1 MLSHSD
7 GLVCLHPDREAGG
20 PMRIVTPAIYAA
32 LLGGAIYIAIAQN
45 PLPNAIA
52 SAPPEGAK
60 IAHSVPTG
68 GKSPVRVG
76 RRESCRQSVS
86 AKHLGKHQARDQMQL
101 CVAQARVECL
111 KQAID
116 QKLRGS
122 ARRVYV
128 KSCVAA

>member
-1 MLSHSD
+1 
-7 GLVCLHPDREAGG
+7 
-20 PMRIVTPAIYAA
+20 MRIVTPAIYAA

-60 IAHSVPTG
+60 IAYAAPAE
-68 GKSPVRVG
+68 GKSGTRVG
-76 RRESCRQSVS
+76 KRETCRQSVS
-86 AKHLGKHQARDQMQL
+86 AKKHLGKYQARDQMQL

>member
-1 MLSHSD
+1 
-7 GLVCLHPDREAGG
+7 
-20 PMRIVTPAIYAA
+20 MRIVTPAIYAA
-32 LLGGAIYIAIAQN
+32 LLGGAIYVAIAQN

-52 SAPPEGAK
+52 SAQPEG
-60 IAHSVPTG
+60 VPTKLAYAVPTDS
-68 GKSPVRVG
+68 KSPSVMRVG
-76 RRESCRQSVS
+76 KRESCRQSV
-86 AKHLGKHQARDQMQL
+86 APKHLGKHQARDQMQL

-116 QKLRGS
+116 QKLRGA

>member
-1 MLSHSD
+1 
-7 GLVCLHPDREAGG
+7 
-20 PMRIVTPAIYAA
+20 MRIVTPAIYAA
-32 LLGGAIYIAIAQN
+32 LLGGAIYLAISQN
-45 PLPNAIA
+45 PLPNAVA
-52 SAPPEGAK
+52 SVPPEGAK
-60 IAHSVPTG
+60 IAYAVPSTG
-68 GKSPVRVG
+68 KPHPATRVG
-76 RRESCRQSVS
+76 KRESCRQSVS
-86 AKHLGKHQARDQMQL
+86 AKHLNRHQARDQMQL

>member
-1 MLSHSD
+1 
-7 GLVCLHPDREAGG
+7 
-20 PMRIVTPAIYAA
+20 MRIVTPAIYAA

-60 IAHSVPTG
+60 IAYAVPAD
-68 GKSPVRVG
+68 GKSPPATRVG
-76 RRESCRQSVS
+76 KRESCRQTVTG
-86 AKHLGKHQARDQMQL
+86 KNLGRHQARDQMQL

-116 QKLRGS
+116 QKIRGA

>member
-1 MLSHSD
+1 
-7 GLVCLHPDREAGG
+7 
-20 PMRIVTPAIYAA
+20 MRIVTPAIYAA

-101 CVAQARVECL
+101 CVAQARFECL
-111 KQAID
+111 KQAI
-116 QKLRGS
+116 G
-122 ARRVYV
+122 
-128 KSCVAA
+128 

>member
-1 MLSHSD
+1 
-7 GLVCLHPDREAGG
+7 
-20 PMRIVTPAIYAA
+20 MRIVTPAIYAA

-45 PLPNAIA
+45 PLPNAVA
-52 SAPPEGAK
+52 SASPEGTKLAY
-60 IAHSVPTG
+60 AVPTES
-68 GKSPVRVG
+68 KPSPVARVG
-76 RRESCRQSVS
+76 RRENCRQSVS
-86 AKHLGKHQARDQMQL
+86 ARHLGRHQARDQMQL

>member
-1 MLSHSD
+1 
-7 GLVCLHPDREAGG
+7 
-20 PMRIVTPAIYAA
+20 MRIVTPAIYAA

-60 IAHSVPTG
+60 IAYAVPSSS
-68 GKSPVRVG
+68 KSSPVQRVG

>member
-1 MLSHSD
+1 
-7 GLVCLHPDREAGG
+7 
-20 PMRIVTPAIYAA
+20 MRIVTPAIYAA

-52 SAPPEGAK
+52 SPPPEGAK
-60 IAHSVPTG
+60 LASVDPSG
-68 GKSPVRVG
+68 GKSSPVRVG
-76 RRESCRQSVS
+76 RRESCRQTVS
-86 AKHLGKHQARDQMQL
+86 AKQLGRHQARDQMQL

-116 QKLRGS
+116 QKLRGA

>member
-1 MLSHSD
+1 
-7 GLVCLHPDREAGG
+7 
-20 PMRIVTPAIYAA
+20 MRIVTPAIYAA

-60 IAHSVPTG
+60 LASVDPSG
-68 GKSPVRVG
+68 GKSAATRVG
-76 RRESCRQSVS
+76 KRESCRQTVG
-86 AKHLGKHQARDQMQL
+86 AKQLGRHQARDQMQL

-116 QKLRGS
+116 QKLRGT

>member
-1 MLSHSD
+1 
-7 GLVCLHPDREAGG
+7 
-20 PMRIVTPAIYAA
+20 MRIITPAIYAA
-32 LLGGAIYIAIAQN
+32 LLGGAIYIAISQN
-45 PLPNAIA
+45 PLPNAVA
-52 SAPPEGAK
+52 SVQPEGTQ
-60 IAHSVPTG
+60 IAYAVPADS
-68 GKSPVRVG
+68 KPVTRVG
-76 RRESCRQSVS
+76 KRETCRQSVS
-86 AKHLGKHQARDQMQL
+86 AKKYLGRHQARDQMQL

>member
-1 MLSHSD
+1 
-7 GLVCLHPDREAGG
+7 
-20 PMRIVTPAIYAA
+20 MRIITPAIYAA
-32 LLGGAIYIAIAQN
+32 LLGGAIYLAIAQN

-60 IAHSVPTG
+60 IAYAVPTDS
-68 GKSPVRVG
+68 KSPPVMRVG
-76 RRESCRQSVS
+76 KRETCRQAVT
-86 AKHLGKHQARDQMQL
+86 AKHLSRHQARDHMQL

>member
-1 MLSHSD
+1 
-7 GLVCLHPDREAGG
+7 
-20 PMRIVTPAIYAA
+20 MRIVTPAIYAA

-45 PLPNAIA
+45 PLPNAVA
-52 SAPPEGAK
+52 SASPEGTK
-60 IAHSVPTG
+60 IAYAVPTDS
-68 GKSPVRVG
+68 KSPAVPRVVG
-76 RRESCRQSVS
+76 RRETCRQSVT
-86 AKHLGKHQARDQMQL
+86 AKHLGRHQIRDQMQL

-128 KSCVAA
+128 KSCIAA

>member
-1 MLSHSD
+1 
-7 GLVCLHPDREAGG
+7 
-20 PMRIVTPAIYAA
+20 MRIITPAIYAA
-32 LLGGAIYIAIAQN
+32 LLGGAIYIAISQN

-52 SAPPEGAK
+52 SVQPEGSK
-60 IAHSVPTG
+60 ISYAVPTDS
-68 GKSPVRVG
+68 KSPPVMRTG
-76 RRESCRQSVS
+76 KREVCRQSVT
-86 AKHLGKHQARDQMQL
+86 AKHLSRHQARDHMQL

-116 QKLRGS
+116 QKLRGA

>member
-1 MLSHSD
+1 
-7 GLVCLHPDREAGG
+7 
-20 PMRIVTPAIYAA
+20 MRIVTPAIYAA

-60 IAHSVPTG
+60 IAYAVPTG
-68 GKSPVRVG
+68 SKSPVRVG

>member
-1 MLSHSD
+1 
-7 GLVCLHPDREAGG
+7 
-20 PMRIVTPAIYAA
+20 MRIVTPAIYAA

-60 IAHSVPTG
+60 LAYAVPNE
-68 GKSPVRVG
+68 GKVRPATRVG
-76 RRESCRQSVS
+76 RRETCRQSVS
-86 AKHLGKHQARDQMQL
+86 AKHLGRHQQRDQMQL

>member
-1 MLSHSD
+1 
-7 GLVCLHPDREAGG
+7 
-20 PMRIVTPAIYAA
+20 MRIITPAIYAA

-45 PLPNAIA
+45 PLPNAVA
-52 SAPPEGAK
+52 SVQPEGTRITYA
-60 IAHSVPTG
+60 VPSD
-68 GKSPVRVG
+68 GKPQPVSRIG
-76 RRESCRQSVS
+76 KRETCRQVVT
-86 AKHLGKHQARDQMQL
+86 AKHLGRHQARDQMQL

-116 QKLRGS
+116 QKLRGA

>member
-1 MLSHSD
+1 
-7 GLVCLHPDREAGG
+7 
-20 PMRIVTPAIYAA
+20 MRIVTPAIYAA
-32 LLGGAIYIAIAQN
+32 LLGGAIYIAVAQN

-52 SAPPEGAK
+52 SAPPEGAR
-60 IAHSVPTG
+60 IAYAVPTG
-68 GKSPVRVG
+68 SKSSPATRVG
-76 RRESCRQSVS
+76 KRETCRQSI
-86 AKHLGKHQARDQMQL
+86 ATKHLGRHQARDQMQL

-116 QKLRGS
+116 QKLRGA

>member
-1 MLSHSD
+1 
-7 GLVCLHPDREAGG
+7 
-20 PMRIVTPAIYAA
+20 MRIVAPAIYAA

-52 SAPPEGAK
+52 SVQPEGARVAAPAT
-60 IAHSVPTG
+60 AHGKTSVPAKV
-68 GKSPVRVG
+68 GK
-76 RRESCRQSVS
+76 RENCRQSVG

-101 CVAQARVECL
+101 CVAQARVDCL

-116 QKLRGS
+116 QKLRGA

>member
-1 MLSHSD
+1 
-7 GLVCLHPDREAGG
+7 
-20 PMRIVTPAIYAA
+20 MRIVAPAIYAA

-52 SAPPEGAK
+52 SVQPEGARV
-60 IAHSVPTG
+60 AAPATAN
-68 GKSPVRVG
+68 GKVSAPPAKVG
-76 RRESCRQSVS
+76 KRETCRQSVG
-86 AKHLGKHQARDQMQL
+86 AKHLGRHQARDQMQL
-101 CVAQARVECL
+101 CVAQARLDCL

-116 QKLRGS
+116 QKLRGA

>member
-1 MLSHSD
+1 
-7 GLVCLHPDREAGG
+7 
-20 PMRIVTPAIYAA
+20 MRIVTPAIYAS

-60 IAHSVPTG
+60 VVYAVPTDS
-68 GKSPVRVG
+68 KSPPVTRVG
-76 RRESCRQSVS
+76 KREVCRQSV
-86 AKHLGKHQARDQMQL
+86 APKHLGRHQARDQMQL

-116 QKLRGS
+116 QKLRGT
-122 ARRVYV
+122 ARRMYV

>member
-1 MLSHSD
+1 
-7 GLVCLHPDREAGG
+7 
-20 PMRIVTPAIYAA
+20 MRIVAPAIYAA

-52 SAPPEGAK
+52 SVQPEGARV
-60 IAHSVPTG
+60 A
-68 GKSPVRVG
+68 SPVTATG
-76 RRESCRQSVS
+76 KASAPAKAGKRESCRQSVG

-101 CVAQARVECL
+101 CVAQARVDCL

-116 QKLRGS
+116 QKLRGA

>member
-1 MLSHSD
+1 
-7 GLVCLHPDREAGG
+7 
-20 PMRIVTPAIYAA
+20 MRIITPAIYAA
-32 LLGGAIYIAIAQN
+32 LLGGAIYLAIAQN

-52 SAPPEGAK
+52 SQPEGTK
-60 IAHSVPTG
+60 IAYAVPTDS
-68 GKSPVRVG
+68 KSPPVMRVG
-76 RRESCRQSVS
+76 KRETCRQAVT
-86 AKHLGKHQARDQMQL
+86 AKHLSRHQARDHMQL

-111 KQAID
+111 RQAID

>member
-1 MLSHSD
+1 
-7 GLVCLHPDREAGG
+7 
-20 PMRIVTPAIYAA
+20 MRIVTPAIYAA
-32 LLGGAIYIAIAQN
+32 LLGGAIYIAISQN

-60 IAHSVPTG
+60 IAYAVPTG
-68 GKSPVRVG
+68 SKSPPVQRVG